1 MTEIKKTPDGIE
13 VPPPGP
19 NDVLYEVEENI
30 ATITLNRPTI
40 LNAMNKNVLRLLDAA
55 LTQANDDDN
64 VHVVILRGAG
74 RSFSAGGDLHAALYP
89 DDDPAPGGLEVQI
102 KIWSLQKPVIASVR
116 GHAIGQACELA
127 GVCDLT
133 VASENA
139 RFGEIQIRHGFGPP
153 VLITP
158 FLTSLKRAKEI
169 LLLGEQIDAVEAK
182 ELGLVNRVV
191 ADADL
196 ESETRQL
203 ATKMSSLPQKA
214 VRLNKLLVNRAY
226 ELAGFMDSLNYRDD
240 PIVKALSEEESDD
253 PVAQERQRIL
263 REDGWQAFLKTRD
276 IGYQ

>member
-19 NDVLYEVEENI
+19 DDVLYDVEENI

-55 LTQANDDDN
+55 LTKANDAEDVN
-64 VHVVILRGAG
+64 VVILRGAG

-89 DDDPAPGGLEVQI
+89 DDEPAPGGLEVQL
-102 KIWSLQKPVIASVR
+102 KIWSLQKPVIASLR

-133 VASENA
+133 IASDNA

-158 FLTSLKRAKEI
+158 FLTSLKRAKEV
-169 LLLGEQIDAVEAK
+169 LLLGEQIGAAEAK

-191 ADADL
+191 ADA
-196 ESETRQL
+196 
-203 ATKMSSLPQKA
+203 
-214 VRLNKLLVNRAY
+214 
-226 ELAGFMDSLNYRDD
+226 MDSLNYRDD
-240 PIVKALSEEESDD
+240 PIVKALSDEESDD
-253 PVAQERQRIL
+253 PVAKERQRIL
-263 REDGWQAFLKTRD
+263 KEEGWQAFLKTRD
-276 IGYQ
+276 AGYQ